1 MQHGYVKVAAAAPY
15 VKVADCYYNAE
26 RIKMSLEK
34 ADVQGV
40 EILLFPE
47 LSITG
52 YTCGDL
58 FLHPFLLESAE
69 NALLRLVQETAHT
82 QVVAIVGMPI
92 RVEEKL
98 FNSAVVFQ
106 SGKILGAI
114 PKTYLPNYREFQEK
128 RWFSPSD
135 MLYHK
140 SVRLGNAEVPI
151 GPHII
156 FHSGKVGFGIEI
168 CEDMWTPYTPG
179 TRLALYGAHII
190 FNLSTSNE
198 SVGKNDYL
206 RSLISGLSSQ
216 SLSGYV
222 YASSGHGESSTD
234 LVYMGK
240 GFIAEIGS
248 IIQEMDRFEYAE
260 KMIVSDIDVM
270 HIQNERLLNSSFKKA
285 VAEFTRQDILKIP
298 FTLRS
303 EAQSHPIS
311 RPIESNP
318 FMPTGS
324 SVRERCRE
332 MFEIQVCGL
341 VQRLRHMKA
350 KHAVIGISGG
360 LDSTLAL
367 LVTVSAFRH
376 LNLDPKNIV
385 AVTMPGFGTTSR
397 TLENARTMMRLLG
410 VSAREVDI
418 REACLEHFHA
428 IDHDPEEKN
437 TTYENVQ
444 ARERT
449 QILMDLANML
459 GGPVIG
465 TGDLSEIA
473 LGWSTYNGDHMS
485 MYAVNATVT
494 KTCVRL
500 IIEQYAH
507 YDTHNHELS
516 AVLQDVC
523 ASPISPELLPT
534 EGSNGQ
540 YTESLIGPYEL
551 HDFFIYHIL
560 YGRFTPRKVF
570 FLATI
575 AFKDRF
581 TPIEIKRYMK
591 VFLKR
596 FFSQQFKRNCM
607 PDGPKVGI
615 VSLSPRGEW
624 RMPSDAQSRMWLEE
638 VDNLPSEFEA

>member
-1 MQHGYVKVAAAAPY
+1 MQYGYVKVAAAAPF
-15 VKVADCYYNAE
+15 VKVADCDYNTQ
-26 RIKMSLEK
+26 RIQLMIEK
-34 ADVQGV
+34 ADARGV
-40 EILLFPE
+40 EILVFPE

-58 FLHPFLLESAE
+58 FLQPFLLESAE
-69 NALLRLVQETAHT
+69 RALVKLVADTAKT
-82 QVVAIVGMPI
+82 KVVAIVGMPV

-98 FNSAVVFQ
+98 FNGAVVFQ
-106 SGKILGAI
+106 SGKILGII

-135 MLYHK
+135 VLFHET
-140 SVRLGNAEVPI
+140 VRMGDEDIPI
-151 GPHII
+151 GPHIL
-156 FHSGKVGFGIEI
+156 FHSGEVGFGIEI

-198 SVGKNDYL
+198 NVGKNDYL

-240 GFIAEIGS
+240 GFIAEIGN
-248 IIQEMDRFEYAE
+248 IIEEMDRFEYAE

-285 VAEFTRQDILKIP
+285 VSEFTQEEILKIP
-298 FTLRS
+298 FKLRKKDAS
-303 EAQSHPIS
+303 QPIT

-318 FMPTGS
+318 FMPTGT
-324 SVRERCRE
+324 SVRERCKE

-341 VQRLRHMKA
+341 VQRLRHMNA
-350 KHAVIGISGG
+350 SHAVVGISGG

-367 LVTVSAFRH
+367 LVTATAFDR
-376 LNLDPKNIV
+376 LGIARDKV
-385 AVTMPGFGTTSR
+385 VGVTMPGFGTTDR
-397 TLENARTMMRLLG
+397 TLKNARLMMQRLG
-410 VSAREVDI
+410 VEAREVDI
-418 REACLEHFHA
+418 RESCLLQFKN
-428 IDHDPEEKN
+428 IGHDPNIKDV
-437 TTYENVQ
+437 TYENVQ

-449 QILMDLANML
+449 QILMNLSNML
-459 GGPVIG
+459 GGPVVG

-473 LGWSTYNGDHMS
+473 LGWSTFNGDHMS
-485 MYAVNATVT
+485 MYSVNATVT

-500 IIEQYAH
+500 IIEQYAKH
-507 YDTHNHELS
+507 VADDS
-516 AVLQDVC
+516 VLREVLLDVC
-523 ASPISPELLPT
+523 DLPISPELLPAK
-534 EGSNGQ
+534 ESNGQ
-540 YTESLIGPYEL
+540 HTESIIGPYEL

-570 FLATI
+570 FLASI
-575 AFKDRF
+575 AFKDKYSLE
-581 TPIEIKRYMK
+581 EIKHCMK
-591 VFLKR
+591 LFLKR
-596 FFSQQFKRNCM
+596 FFAQQFKRNCM
-607 PDGPKVGI
+607 PDGPKVGM
-615 VSLSPRGEW
+615 VSLSSRGEW
-624 RMPSDAQSRMWLEE
+624 RMPSDAESRMWLAE
-638 VDNLPSEFEA
+638 VDSLDTTSPL